1 MPALPH
7 TAGAAATARAAAL
20 AGLVAL
26 IALGLAWELWLA
38 PTGQRTLAVKVLP
51 LLLALPG
58 LLQDRLRTYRW
69 LSLSIWLWFI
79 EGVVRATGDRGTSAL
94 LAALEVVLCLVVFVA
109 CLARVRAAGAAPPAG
124 A

>member
-1 MPALPH
+1 MVAPRIAPG
-7 TAGAAATARAAAL
+7 TAATARAAVL

-26 IALGLAWELWLA
+26 IVLGLAWELWLA

-51 LLLALPG
+51 LLFAVPG
-58 LLQDRLRTYRW
+58 LLHDRLRTYRW

-79 EGVVRATGDRGTSAL
+79 EGVVRTAGDRGTSAA

-109 CLARVRAAGAAPPAG
+109 CLARVRAAPAAPVAG

>member
-1 MPALPH
+1 MVAPRIAPG
-7 TAGAAATARAAAL
+7 TAATARAAVL

-26 IALGLAWELWLA
+26 IVLGLAWELWLA
-38 PTGQRTLAVKVLP
+38 PTGQRTLAIKVLP

-79 EGVVRATGDRGTSAL
+79 EGVVRATGDRGASDV
-94 LAALEVVLCLVVFVA
+94 LAAIEVGLCLAVFAA
-109 CLARVRAAGAAPPAG
+109 CLARVRAAPASPAAG